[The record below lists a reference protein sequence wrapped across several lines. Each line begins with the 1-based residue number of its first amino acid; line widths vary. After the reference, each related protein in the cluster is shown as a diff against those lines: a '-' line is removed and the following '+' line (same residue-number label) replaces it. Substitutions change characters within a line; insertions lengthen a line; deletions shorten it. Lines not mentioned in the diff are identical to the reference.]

1 MRYNKKKGCI
11 KSSLL
16 SVTIIVKQ
24 GYLGK
29 RAMQV
34 KMVKKKITFIY
45 RPLIY

>member
-1 MRYNKKKGCI
+1 MRYNKKKGTI
-11 KSSLL
+11 KSFLL
-16 SVTIIVKQ
+16 SITIIVKQ

-34 KMVKKKITFIY
+34 KMVKKITFIY